1 MARLLTRL
9 VYGEGLRHLPI
20 ALGEP
25 DKPLVRFELHGL
37 PDGPRDITRAHVPV
51 SLRPLVIGVWS
62 DTESDDTAATRD
74 NYSIV
79 VRDAATGTE
88 LGAIDISRTGTLPLS
103 RGTLSLFK
111 TGGCS
116 NHTAPASTRWWRY
129 ALAWIHARRSR
140 SRGDRLCMTASDLR
154 ALNVYYMAARRV
166 YLIGVA
172 SGGRT
177 NLFPMDLVGSV
188 GSGDF
193 LLALRATSPAIEI
206 MEASRVI
213 AMSAAPADHLAEVYA
228 LGAHHKMDTVD
239 VSALPFEVGI
249 SRLHCLPIL
258 PQGFV
263 RELGVLQTHRV
274 GSHVLFVC
282 RVDDEHGSTPRQIA
296 HVSAMCAEWLGRQGR
311 AVEALA

>member
-1 MARLLTRL
+1 
-9 VYGEGLRHLPI
+9 
-20 ALGEP
+20 
-25 DKPLVRFELHGL
+25 
-37 PDGPRDITRAHVPV
+37 
-51 SLRPLVIGVWS
+51 VIGVWS
-62 DTESDDTAATRD
+62 ETDSDDTLATPD
-74 NYSIV
+74 HYSIV
-79 VRDAATGTE
+79 VRDATMGTA
-88 LGAIDISRTGTLPLS
+88 LGTIDVSSVGTLPLS
-103 RGTLSLFK
+103 RGSLLLFK
-111 TGGCS
+111 TGKCR
-116 NHTAPASTRWWRY
+116 NRTAPVLTRWWRY
-129 ALAWIHARRSR
+129 ALAWVHARRSR

-154 ALNVYYMAARRV
+154 ALNGYYMAARRV

-193 LLALRATSPAIEI
+193 LLALRATSPAIEL
-206 MEASRVI
+206 MEQSRVI

-239 VSALPFEVGI
+239 VSALPFDVGA
-249 SRLHCLPIL
+249 SQLKGLPVL

-263 RELGVLQTHRV
+263 RELSVLQTHRV

-296 HVSAMCAEWLGRQGR
+296 HVSAMYAEWLGKRGR